1 MLSLTQTFQAII
13 FFDFPGYDEKL
24 EKARKTGAK
33 ESVICGE
40 CKMNG
45 IDAVLCVMDPTFMM
59 GSMGVVTGEKNH
71 PCV

>member
-13 FFDFPGYDEKL
+13 FLIFPGYDEKL
-24 EKARKTGAK
+24 EKARKTDAK

-45 IDAVLCVMDPTFMM
+45 IDTVLCVMDPTFMM
-59 GSMGVVTGEKNH
+59 GSRAVTRAKKS